1 VTVTGI
7 AVRVCRAAA
16 LTCGVLLASV
26 ALVLPADAAPR
37 TATAGSAAPIPV
49 GGLPCGVPQAS
60 TTQPGYLIL
69 DPHCDVPSGA
79 PFAPLTD
86 DAGAVVSDAYAGVDG
101 GAAYRIE
108 VPRRWN
114 GELVVFAHGSH
125 GTSPKFVPF
134 VWVDNPELRQYYIDQ
149 GYAWA
154 ASSYEVNGADTGLMV
169 RDTVRMLD
177 VFTAVTGR
185 HPHRRYI
192 TGESLGGDVTVT
204 AIEHFPGTFAGAMP
218 YCGVL
223 GGVRLFDF
231 SLDASVL
238 AAALTGAPLT
248 FPAQPGPDFT
258 AEYDALARAELPLLG
273 TGLAG
278 GGAVTLTDLGQRWAA
293 AIQQRSGGARPGF
306 DAAFAWWNSIG
317 GSPINPGLADLPV
330 LLAEYPGVDGGT
342 LEVADGNLTG
352 NQHTVYRLR
361 ESGPLTPQEREL
373 NAAVLRVAP
382 TATPSQTL
390 SGLVAIHGTP
400 GIPVLSLHGVD
411 DLAVPLSMEQSYAR
425 QVAAHG
431 QRNLFVSRAIRSV
444 AHCDFTQTEL
454 RRGFDDLV
462 RWVRTGA
469 DPTGDDILNQDAVAD
484 PAFGCRFTDGTH
496 PLFTGTACPR

>member
-1 VTVTGI
+1 M
-7 AVRVCRAAA
+7 
-16 LTCGVLLASV
+16 CGVLLVTTGLA
-26 ALVLPADAAPR
+26 LPAGAAV
-37 TATAGSAAPIPV
+37 TVAEPIPV
-49 GGLPCGVPQAS
+49 GGLPCGAPRAS
-60 TTQPGYLIL
+60 TTQPGYIIL
-69 DPHCDVPSGA
+69 DPHCDVPSGT
-79 PFAPLTD
+79 PFGPLTD
-86 DAGAVVSDAYAGVDG
+86 ATGGAVSDAYAGVDG

-125 GTSPKFVPF
+125 GTSQQFVPYL
-134 VWVDNPELRQYYIDQ
+134 WVDNPELRQVYIDE

-154 ASSYEVNGADTGLMV
+154 ASSYQVNGADTGLMV
-169 RDTVRMLD
+169 RDTMRMLEL
-177 VFTAVTGR
+177 FTAVTGH

-192 TGESLGGDVTVT
+192 TGESLGGAVTVT

-238 AAALTGAPLT
+238 AAALTGTPLT
-248 FPAQPGPDFT
+248 FPAQPGPDFV
-258 AEYDALARAELPLLG
+258 ANYDALAKAEMPMLG

-278 GGAVTLTDLGQRWAA
+278 GGAVTLTALGQQWAA
-293 AIQQRSGGARPGF
+293 AVQQRSGGTRPGF

-317 GSPINPGLADLPV
+317 GAPINPELADLPV

-342 LEVADGNLTG
+342 LEVASGNLTG

-361 ESGPLTPQEREL
+361 GSGPLTAQERQL
-373 NAAVLRVAP
+373 NADVLRVAP
-382 TATPSQTL
+382 TATPSLTL

-411 DLAVPLSMEQSYAR
+411 DLAVPLSMEQAYGR

-431 QRNLFVSRAIRSV
+431 QRNLFVSRAIRAV
-444 AHCDFTQTEL
+444 AHCDFTPAEL
-454 RRGFDDLV
+454 RGGFDDLV

-469 DPTGDDILNQDAVAD
+469 HPAGDDILDAAEVAQ
-484 PAFGCRFTDGTH
+484 PTFGCRFTDGTH
-496 PLFTGTACPR
+496 PIFTGTTCPPSPAKGS